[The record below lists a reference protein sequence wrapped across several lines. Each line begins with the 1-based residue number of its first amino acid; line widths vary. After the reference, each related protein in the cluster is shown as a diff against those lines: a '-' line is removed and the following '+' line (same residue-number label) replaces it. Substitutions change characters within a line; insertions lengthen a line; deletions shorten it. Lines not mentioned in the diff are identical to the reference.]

1 MVRPRVIVHSAVSLD
16 GRLSGFETDVGL
28 YYEIAGRLGAQAILS
43 GSNTVL
49 SGFAA
54 GPENDPP
61 AETPPPSSSDD
72 RPVLVVVD
80 SRGRIDFWERIRR
93 QPYWRGVIALGS
105 QATPASA
112 LAIQQSA
119 GIDSVVA
126 GKRRVDLAKALSRI
140 AEPHGVRIVRVD
152 AGGRL
157 IGALLRASLV
167 DEVSLLIHP
176 VLAGSAGTL
185 PLVAGRLG
193 TMWRGSGFGPSSM
206 EGLRGGVLWLRTA
219 RPEETDST

>member
-16 GRLSGFETDVGL
+16 GRLNGFEADVAL
-28 YYEIAGRLGAQAILS
+28 YYEIAGGFGAQAILS
-43 GSNTVL
+43 GSNTIL

-54 GPENDPP
+54 GPGDDPP
-61 AETPPPSSSDD
+61 PETPPPSASDD

-105 QATPASA
+105 QATPAPA
-112 LAIQQSA
+112 LAIQQAA
-119 GIDSVVA
+119 GIESIVA

-140 AEPHGVRIVRVD
+140 AETHGVRIVRVD
-152 AGGRL
+152 AGGQL

-176 VLAGSAGTL
+176 VLAGVAGTL
-185 PLVAGRLG
+185 PLVAGRLA
-193 TMWRGSGFGPSSM
+193 TLWRGSGFGPSSV
-206 EGLRGGVLWLRTA
+206 EVLRGGVLWLRTA
-219 RPEETDST
+219 RPEEAFST